1 MLEKALKKKNKT
13 DTNLIS
19 KQSKLHESEHK
30 AGNKAEDV
38 LPPPEKN
45 IYIYLN
51 T

>member
-1 MLEKALKKKNKT
+1 MLEKALKKNNKT

-38 LPPPEKN
+38 FPPPEKKY
-45 IYIYLN
+45 IYIP
-51 T
+51 